1 MGFRIASVPMSE
13 DEIKKRFV
21 SEIELRGY
29 DDKYIDRNE
38 EREIL
43 QIAIQLGV
51 SIDSARL
58 ALVQVCED
66 RGFIIESAI
75 ARQIKKD
82 VEVRGKVDRHEFEA
96 IFVNARKA
104 VQGKKNDRDI
114 KKMIV
119 NVMEDTGNNRVKTG
133 WFSNWYA
140 NLKKDLGL

>member
-1 MGFRIASVPMSE
+1 MSE
-13 DEIKKRFV
+13 DEIKTRFV

-58 ALVQVCED
+58 ALGQVCEE
-66 RGFIIESAI
+66 RGYLIESAI
-75 ARQIKKD
+75 ARQIKSE
-82 VEVRGKVDRHEFEA
+82 VESAVGPRGKVDRREFNV
-96 IFVNARKA
+96 IFENTRRA

-119 NVMEDTGNNRVKTG
+119 TVMEDTGNNRVKTG
-133 WFSNWYA
+133 WFGNWYA
-140 NLKKDLGL
+140 TLKRDLGL